1 MVLLEGMQR
10 GLPTVLFNLEN
21 LELLQN
27 NKSIIGVSNRDM
39 ISAAEAVKKILDDT
53 QLQEVMSKEAVDF
66 IADFY
71 KQNDVKRLWSYLLK
85 EELEDQKIELKQLEM
100 FVKYQQD
107 P

>member
-66 IADFY
+66 YCRFLIN
-71 KQNDVKRLWSYLLK
+71 KT
-85 EELEDQKIELKQLEM
+85 M
-100 FVKYQQD
+100 
-107 P
+107 